1 MARRTDELGDRR
13 ALAVLSAAL
22 GVIVGLIMGA
32 LSVALLGDALAWST
46 FLTSAGFGGA
56 AAVAAALIAFAAAA
70 YGARSTRRQ
79 AEEGRRQ
86 LERQRRK
93 EQWWSRAE
101 WALSQVARGGN
112 AAVVGLRV
120 LRALGSSEWADQHE
134 ADIIAAATEIALTA
148 EETEIDDSGTEQFPS
163 ASGRSRDP
171 PSTGDERRGT
181 MGSGGSG
188 GSRT

>member
-1 MARRTDELGDRR
+1 MARRADELGDRR

-22 GVIVGLIMGA
+22 GVIVGLIVGA

-79 AEEGRRQ
+79 AEEDRRQ

-93 EQWWSRAE
+93 EQWWARAE
-101 WALSQVARGGN
+101 WALTQVARDG
-112 AAVVGLRV
+112 A
-120 LRALGSSEWADQHE
+120 
-134 ADIIAAATEIALTA
+134 
-148 EETEIDDSGTEQFPS
+148 S
-163 ASGRSRDP
+163 AGARHN
-171 PSTGDERRGT
+171 
-181 MGSGGSG
+181 
-188 GSRT
+188 GSRRR

>member
-1 MARRTDELGDRR
+1 MARRVDELGDRR

-22 GVIVGLIMGA
+22 GAVVGLIVGA

-79 AEEGRRQ
+79 AEEDRRQ

-93 EQWWSRAE
+93 EQWWARAE
-101 WALSQVARGGN
+101 WALTRVANGGEP
-112 AAVVGLRV
+112 AIVGLRV
-120 LRALGSSEWADQHE
+120 LAALGRSEWADQHE
-134 ADIIAAATEIALTA
+134 ADIIEAASEFALDADADGPGRVVDPSSTREP
-148 EETEIDDSGTEQFPS
+148 EED
-163 ASGRSRDP
+163 
-171 PSTGDERRGT
+171 T
-181 MGSGGSG
+181 MGGGG
-188 GSRT
+188 DDG